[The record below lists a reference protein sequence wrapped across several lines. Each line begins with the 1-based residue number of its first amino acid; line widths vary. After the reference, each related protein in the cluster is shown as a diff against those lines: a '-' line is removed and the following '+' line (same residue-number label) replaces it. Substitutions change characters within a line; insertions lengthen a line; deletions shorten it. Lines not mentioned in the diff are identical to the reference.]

1 MNAKTASI
9 IFGIVFILV
18 GILGFIPNAIINP
31 HDAIFHADATHNIVH
46 IVSGVL
52 FLIVGF
58 AAPNF
63 AASFCKIFGVV
74 YFLLGVLGF
83 INIGTEGMGELLGFL
98 HVNGADNYLH
108 VGLGILIFAGG
119 MLNPAPGTM
128 KTPKKRKSRNS

>member
-18 GILGFIPNAIINP
+18 GILGFIPNGIINP
-31 HDAIFHADATHNIVH
+31 HDAIFHADALHSTVH
-46 IVSGVL
+46 LVSGVL

-58 AAPNF
+58 ATPGS
-63 AASFCKIFGVV
+63 AAIFCKIFGVV

-83 INIGTEGMGELLGFL
+83 INFGTDGMGELLGFL

-119 MLNPAPGTM
+119 MLNAAPETM
-128 KTPKKRKSRNS
+128 QTPKKR